1 MTTTGDEIRC
11 AACGKTFPWNVRFAG
26 RKVRCPCGQVMDYP
40 QQQPASHSE
49 DDLYDLVP
57 DAPTAQRAPQS
68 AAPAAS
74 PPPPPEPK
82 PPAVLG
88 YRNPS
93 TAALK
98 PDLDVDQIKNFTGP
112 LWILGGGLAIE
123 ACITLWNAR
132 TDVGAAML
140 HLVVNVG
147 VDTILMMVGVL
158 IAARVRQINIG
169 SFGSALLR
177 LAAVSIAP
185 AAVSDLLAPVA
196 LFIPILGFLGLF
208 VVSFA
213 LYFAL
218 LGMFFDLDE
227 SDTWL
232 CVWVIFLINLAVYFG
247 ERWVR

>member
-1 MTTTGDEIRC
+1 MTTTGNEIRC
-11 AACGKTFPWNVRFAG
+11 AVCGKTFPWNVRFAG

-40 QQQPASHSE
+40 HEPPNIAAE
-49 DDLYDLVP
+49 DNLYDLAP
-57 DAPTAQRAPQS
+57 DAPTAQRAVVEASEP
-68 AAPAAS
+68 AAP
-74 PPPPPEPK
+74 EIR

-98 PDLDVDQIKNFTGP
+98 PDLDVDQLKNLTGP
-112 LWILGGGLAIE
+112 LCILGGGLAIE

-147 VDTILMMVGVL
+147 LDTILMMVGVL

-196 LFIPILGFLGLF
+196 IFIPILGFLGLF

-232 CVWVIFLINLAVYFG
+232 CVWIIFLINLGVYFG
-247 ERWVR
+247 EQWLR